1 MVISYIRQVHWVTT
15 LIVILITS
23 EVKKIVE
30 DASRADQFLSVNMLQ
45 GDFFRRE
52 IMHCV
57 KTLKGFSESS

>member
-15 LIVILITS
+15 PIVILITS

-30 DASRADQFLSVNMLQ
+30 DASRADQFLSVNIQ